1 MALKDFRTRRSLL
14 TELESRIEKI
24 DSCNRTIEKL
34 TDTCDTL
41 NSDLKMWKKISETY
55 KQIIDELTID
65 NEELRKELKA
75 LEALEAEAFNFECVE
90 VKNA

>member
-1 MALKDFRTRRSLL
+1 MK
-14 TELESRIEKI
+14 KI

-75 LEALEAEAFNFECVE
+75 LEALESDTANFECVG
-90 VKNA
+90 VTNA